1 MIEEASLFTCTYF
14 ICSCNKHEGGFEG
27 MLQYV
32 QTVFGSVL
40 SLCQGSLIR
49 AVGDEWINYR
59 HSELWDYRQPGRRR
73 NRGAGTEKSRYG
85 QIEHC

>member
-1 MIEEASLFTCTYF
+1 
-14 ICSCNKHEGGFEG
+14 

-40 SLCQGSLIR
+40 SLCQGSLIQT
-49 AVGDEWINYR
+49 VGDEWINYR

-73 NRGAGTEKSRYG
+73 IPRGRDGEKPLRAN
-85 QIEHC
+85 